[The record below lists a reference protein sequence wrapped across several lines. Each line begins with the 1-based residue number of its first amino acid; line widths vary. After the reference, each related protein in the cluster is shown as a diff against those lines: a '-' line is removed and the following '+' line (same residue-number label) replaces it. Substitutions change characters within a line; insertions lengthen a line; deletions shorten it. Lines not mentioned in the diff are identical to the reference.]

1 MNRKVPKIVV
11 GVDGSEGAAEALR
24 WAVGEARLRGA
35 SLRVVHAWSVPLVLS
50 IPSADTFGVP
60 EPAGSMEEVRMA
72 LHKEAGIV
80 LQAALEGIDADDIEV
95 EGDVVKGKVVRVLV
109 EAANDA
115 DILVVGSRGLGGF
128 TGLLL
133 GSVSQQCAHHAP
145 CPLVIVPPS
154 SAR

>member
-1 MNRKVPKIVV
+1 MPKIVV

-24 WAVGEARLRGA
+24 WALGEARLRRA
-35 SLRVVHAWSVPLVLS
+35 KVLVVHAWTVPLVLS
-50 IPSADTFGVP
+50 VPSDETFGVP
-60 EPAGSMEEVRMA
+60 EPAASMQEVCAA
-72 LHKEAGIV
+72 LHKEADNV
-80 LQAALEGIDADDIEV
+80 LQGALEGIDADDVEV
-95 EGDVVKGKVVRVLV
+95 EAHVVEGKVVRVLV

-133 GSVSQQCAHHAP
+133 GSVSQQCAHNAP

-154 SAR
+154 NAR

>member
-24 WAVGEARLRGA
+24 WALGEARLRRA
-35 SLRVVHAWSVPLVLS
+35 KVLVVHAWTVPLVLS
-50 IPSADTFGVP
+50 VPSDETFGVP
-60 EPAGSMEEVRMA
+60 
-72 LHKEAGIV
+72 
-80 LQAALEGIDADDIEV
+80 
-95 EGDVVKGKVVRVLV
+95 

-133 GSVSQQCAHHAP
+133 GSVSQQCAHNAP

-154 SAR
+154 NAR